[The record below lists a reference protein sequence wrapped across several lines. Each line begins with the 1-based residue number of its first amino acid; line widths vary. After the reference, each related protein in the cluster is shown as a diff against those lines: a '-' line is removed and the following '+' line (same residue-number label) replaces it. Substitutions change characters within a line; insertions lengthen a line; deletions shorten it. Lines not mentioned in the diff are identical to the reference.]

1 LALSVYGA
9 RWDRFIPRRHIK
21 GRYLDNA
28 ELGVAYRNAGIVL
41 NDHWDDMREQGFV
54 SNRLFDAVA
63 SGARVVSDEVA
74 GLEELFG
81 RSVQVYRT
89 AEDLVRL
96 ANMYEPDEVFGDD
109 AERRAVAERVHR
121 EHSFHARAER
131 LVEIAVE
138 ARKRRGFTG

>member
-1 LALSVYGA
+1 
-9 RWDRFIPRRHIK
+9 
-21 GRYLDNA
+21 
-28 ELGVAYRNAGIVL
+28 
-41 NDHWDDMREQGFV
+41 MRELGFV

-74 GLEELFG
+74 GLDELFG

-89 AEDLVRL
+89 PEDLVRL

-121 EHSFHARAER
+121 EHSFLARAAR
-131 LVEIAVE
+131 LLEIAVE